1 MGKLWEKHG
10 KTMGENLLNESH
22 NGSFS
27 PFAGRII
34 TGVARFS
41 QQVVSHLRSDRWL
54 LA

>member
-1 MGKLWEKHG
+1 
-10 KTMGENLLNESH
+10 MGENLLNERH
-22 NGSFS
+22 HGSFS